1 MGSLSSLVDLV
12 QEIEP
17 VADLKLS
24 WILLLAKAL
33 DPHCLGLH
41 NCKIFPGRWVGDFS
55 FLLGVFWFPW
65 PHCPPLSLS
74 PCRLGD
80 QFYKEA
86 IEHCRSY
93 NSRLCAERSVRLPFL
108 DSQTGVA
115 QNNCYIWME
124 KRHRGPGEPCHP
136 AWMQADLRWSRNPCS
151 LGGRGG
157 GTGCTESLEYF
168 QETQLLL

>member
-1 MGSLSSLVDLV
+1 MPKLLIPIVLVFMIAKSSL
-12 QEIEP
+12 
-17 VADLKLS
+17 A
-24 WILLLAKAL
+24 
-33 DPHCLGLH
+33 G
-41 NCKIFPGRWVGDFS
+41 GWVTSVS
-55 FLLGVFWFPW
+55 FWVCSGFPW
-65 PHCPPLSLS
+65 PHCLPCTLS

-136 AWMQADLRWSRNPCS
+136 WDVLTFGLPAWMQADLRLSRNPCS

-157 GTGCTESLEYF
+157 GTGCTGSLEYF